1 MWAESCLFDNTSRA
15 ELYLPILSLHLT
27 PFIYVA
33 KKIRSDHQ
41 ARQQTERSWAFRKRG
56 ERILQRSPYERKRV
70 GMLMLS
76 VVEEAL
82 GPLKPAFEAD
92 GARLEVGSV
101 EGNTVTINVLVNP
114 NTCRECVLPAPQL
127 ERLFRQALQE
137 REISCDVRVIFIET

>member
-1 MWAESCLFDNTSRA
+1 
-15 ELYLPILSLHLT
+15 
-27 PFIYVA
+27 
-33 KKIRSDHQ
+33 
-41 ARQQTERSWAFRKRG
+41 
-56 ERILQRSPYERKRV
+56 
-70 GMLMLS
+70 MLMLS

-82 GPLKPAFEAD
+82 SPLKPAFEAD

-101 EGNTVTINVLVNP
+101 EGNTVTINVLVNH